1 MENKYLYIDDDN
13 HENAVEKIDGFLSEN
28 LKIDTVQHSN
38 SWEEQLKYIQN
49 HSDDIDGLILDLKLD
64 DCLNE
69 NKKRATFRGS
79 TLAQEIRSRQKE
91 NLIKQMPIILFSA
104 NDKVKSS
111 LEKAGID
118 IFDLFID
125 KGSVN
130 VTTFN
135 IYSKQL
141 EALSESY
148 KLIDQSKDIIL
159 NSILEIDIE
168 ELDIRFIETLNSLL
182 QNPLHIILGFI
193 LNQLILKPGLLVN
206 EDLLAAR
213 LGVDK
218 YRSKDWNSLIEI
230 ISQTCK
236 YNGVLSKGWERWW
249 MCLVE
254 KWWYENISTQHLR
267 TVSAQDRVKL
277 ICDVTNLKDLVA
289 AEKIEYAKS
298 DEFWCVC
305 KGLNKPLDPLDGL
318 LIANQD
324 HLYIWQDQE
333 YVSVYAAL
341 MRINRGEWQNIAAV
355 EQGKFE
361 TLKRIYSK
369 P

>member
-182 QNPLHIILGFI
+182 QNPLHIIL
-193 LNQLILKPGLLVN
+193 
-206 EDLLAAR
+206 A
-213 LGVDK
+213 
-218 YRSKDWNSLIEI
+218 
-230 ISQTCK
+230 
-236 YNGVLSKGWERWW
+236 
-249 MCLVE
+249 
-254 KWWYENISTQHLR
+254 
-267 TVSAQDRVKL
+267 
-277 ICDVTNLKDLVA
+277 
-289 AEKIEYAKS
+289 
-298 DEFWCVC
+298 
-305 KGLNKPLDPLDGL
+305 
-318 LIANQD
+318 
-324 HLYIWQDQE
+324 
-333 YVSVYAAL
+333 
-341 MRINRGEWQNIAAV
+341 
-355 EQGKFE
+355 
-361 TLKRIYSK
+361 
-369 P
+369 

>member
-1 MENKYLYIDDDN
+1 
-13 HENAVEKIDGFLSEN
+13 
-28 LKIDTVQHSN
+28 
-38 SWEEQLKYIQN
+38 
-49 HSDDIDGLILDLKLD
+49 
-64 DCLNE
+64 
-69 NKKRATFRGS
+69 
-79 TLAQEIRSRQKE
+79 
-91 NLIKQMPIILFSA
+91 MPIILFSA

-125 KGSVN
+125 KGRVN

-369 P
+369 KNE

>member
-1 MENKYLYIDDDN
+1 MLKLNYFLADIFILS
-13 HENAVEKIDGFLSEN
+13 AEKQPIKLSWR
-28 LKIDTVQHSN
+28 KIECLR
-38 SWEEQLKYIQN
+38 EEQLKYIQN

-148 KLIDQSKDIIL
+148 KLIDQSKDPQ
-159 NSILEIDIE
+159 
-168 ELDIRFIETLNSLL
+168 IR
-182 QNPLHIILGFI
+182 
-193 LNQLILKPGLLVN
+193 
-206 EDLLAAR
+206 
-213 LGVDK
+213 
-218 YRSKDWNSLIEI
+218 
-230 ISQTCK
+230 
-236 YNGVLSKGWERWW
+236 
-249 MCLVE
+249 
-254 KWWYENISTQHLR
+254 
-267 TVSAQDRVKL
+267 
-277 ICDVTNLKDLVA
+277 NL
-289 AEKIEYAKS
+289 
-298 DEFWCVC
+298 
-305 KGLNKPLDPLDGL
+305 
-318 LIANQD
+318 
-324 HLYIWQDQE
+324 
-333 YVSVYAAL
+333 
-341 MRINRGEWQNIAAV
+341 
-355 EQGKFE
+355 
-361 TLKRIYSK
+361 
-369 P
+369 

>member
-1 MENKYLYIDDDN
+1 MPQTTRHKRFSTGRLD
-13 HENAVEKIDGFLSEN
+13 KI
-28 LKIDTVQHSN
+28 Q
-38 SWEEQLKYIQN
+38 
-49 HSDDIDGLILDLKLD
+49 
-64 DCLNE
+64 
-69 NKKRATFRGS
+69 RAR
-79 TLAQEIRSRQKE
+79 QRRQKQQRRQ
-91 NLIKQMPIILFSA
+91 LLPDCCRGLYPVPAGTILHKAHQHIPVEQRTARNGHRQTAGGRFPA
-104 NDKVKSS
+104 VPAQPAAPKVAQPHGTGH
-111 LEKAGID
+111 LQQNAH
-118 IFDLFID
+118 
-125 KGSVN
+125 KGAYR
-130 VTTFN
+130 TGG
-135 IYSKQL
+135 QH
-141 EALSESY
+141 
-148 KLIDQSKDIIL
+148 KLCCTGSQH
-159 NSILEIDIE
+159 
-168 ELDIRFIETLNSLL
+168 T
-182 QNPLHIILGFI
+182 HC
-193 LNQLILKPGLLVN
+193 PGKGQHACRR
-206 EDLLAAR
+206 AAAAQR
-213 LGVDK
+213 
-218 YRSKDWNSLIEI
+218 
-230 ISQTCK
+230 
-236 YNGVLSKGWERWW
+236 W

-267 TVSAQDRVKL
+267 TVSVQDRVKL

-369 P
+369 KNE